1 MIPDWRKA
9 SEPWDTPYRSLIPAD
24 LNNLLAAGR
33 CMGTAGEA
41 WEVYR
46 VIPVAAYTGEV
57 AGLAASIAVKD
68 GVTPADIDF
77 KKLKSKL
84 PGTGEKA

>member
-1 MIPDWRKA
+1 MIGV
-9 SEPWDTPYRSLIPAD
+9 
-24 LNNLLAAGR
+24 LAAGR
-33 CMGTAGEA
+33 CIGTDGEA
-41 WEVYR
+41 WEIYR
-46 VIPVAAYTGEV
+46 VIPVAAMSGEA

-68 GVTPADIDF
+68 GVTPADIEF